1 MSVRSR
7 KIKKKK
13 GSPKKLFKTAGLL
26 FACVYV
32 AYILITQQIALS
44 KTKSISADYK
54 DKIQEAQLEQKQLQ
68 DELDK
73 TGTDEYLER
82 MAREKLGLVKA
93 NERVYIDMTKK

>member
-7 KIKKKK
+7 KIKNKKS
-13 GSPKKLFKTAGLL
+13 SPKKIFKAAGLL
-26 FACVYV
+26 FVCIYAIYT
-32 AYILITQQIALS
+32 LITQQVALS
-44 KTKSISADYK
+44 KAKNISADYK

-93 NERVYIDMTKK
+93 NERVYIDMTNK